1 MMTIS
6 GGYVRAICF
15 SDARGT
21 SKKDRGEG
29 RLVQDHGLEGDAHAG
44 NSGRQVS
51 ILLEQYVK
59 PISGQLGYEPAPGS
73 FAENILIGGLPD
85 DNLGRGTVLK
95 VGEAVVEITAIGKE
109 DTVEHTYSF
118 EGYSLLAE
126 KGLFGRVL
134 ESGSARIGDAV
145 VILKN
150 KE

>member
-1 MMTIS
+1 MMSNS
-6 GGYVRAICF
+6 GGYVRAIC
-15 SDARGT
+15 SSAARGIP
-21 SKKDRGEG
+21 KKDRGEG
-29 RLVQDHGLEGDAHAG
+29 RLVQDHGLEGDAHAAG

-59 PISGQLGYEPAPGS
+59 PVSRQLGYEPAPGS
-73 FAENILIGGLPD
+73 FAENILVGGLPD

-95 VGEAVVEITAIGKE
+95 VGEAVVEITTIGKE
-109 DTVEHTYSF
+109 DTVGHTYSF

-145 VILKN
+145 VVLK
-150 KE
+150 K